1 MAPSSPRT
9 RPAPGRT
16 RGRSLIL
23 ALALTLVGFVPAHAQ
38 TEQPPEGSRKW
49 IFGVGGAVLV
59 GVPAYLAEDFGVGSC
74 SSSNC
79 FAPIAAAVGGIVG
92 FMLGAELD
100 KSAARKWVAG
110 PKVDLSGVPYD
121 VPLVVDYMTPIT
133 DGVALLGEAGLA
145 RANPVVGVTATYAAR
160 GLLAAVVAAE
170 HEALLATSASAI
182 LSFDQNASTRGARRA
197 FGEGGAALAGDG
209 GSRLVLGGEGT
220 LRLLDLSGKGID
232 VTMIEAVSATEPV
245 PARAL
250 VWSSADVIWEVA
262 ESRLVARSTETL
274 AELGTAALPGPARA
288 LSVDGTLGVAAGG
301 ESGVSVLDLSDPARP
316 VVSAVYEGVRYAF
329 DAELSGTR
337 VYIAAGEQGL
347 VILDLGAPETP
358 VVAGVVGNLGLPYA
372 VVRSGSS
379 LYVLDRDN
387 AELHVIPTPGG
398 TTTPEH

>member
-1 MAPSSPRT
+1 
-9 RPAPGRT
+9 
-16 RGRSLIL
+16 
-23 ALALTLVGFVPAHAQ
+23 
-38 TEQPPEGSRKW
+38 
-49 IFGVGGAVLV
+49 VGGAVLV

-79 FAPIAAAVGGIVG
+79 FAPIAAAVGALTG
-92 FMLGAELD
+92 FLLGAELD

-110 PKVDLSGVPYD
+110 PKIDLGGVPYD
-121 VPLVVDYMTPIT
+121 VPLVVDYVTPIT
-133 DGVALLGEAGLA
+133 EGVALLGEAGLA

-170 HEALLATSASAI
+170 HDALLATSASAI
-182 LSFDQNASTRGARRA
+182 LAFDQNASTRGARRA

-220 LRLLDLSGKGID
+220 LRLLDLSGDGLD
-232 VTMIEAVSATEPV
+232 VTVTEAVSATEPI

-250 VWSSADVIWEVA
+250 VWSTDVIWEIA
-262 ESRLVARSTETL
+262 GSRLVARSTETL
-274 AELGTAALPGPARA
+274 AELGSASLPGPARA
-288 LSVDGTLGVAAGG
+288 LSVDGALGVAAGG
-301 ESGVSVLDLSDPARP
+301 ESGVSVLDLSDPSRP

-329 DAELSGTR
+329 DAEVSGTR
-337 VYIAAGEQGL
+337 VYITAGEQGL
-347 VILDLGAPETP
+347 VILDLAEPETP
-358 VVAGVVGNLGLPYA
+358 VVEGVVGNLGLPYA

-398 TTTPEH
+398 TTTPER